1 MPDFQGALGA
11 LLPQGTVPMTV
22 FIPSLDREGGEVDQ
36 QYWVDECLRT
46 MGNLY
51 GGGTAFPPGRGV
63 WRDDARGGNLIVE
76 PVVMVMSYAREP
88 DITDLSL
95 VQLRSF
101 LHRMG
106 REAGQGEVGLV
117 VDGIYYRIA
126 EFDPEEHK

>member
-1 MPDFQGALGA
+1 MPDFQVALGA
-11 LLPQGTVPMTV
+11 QMPQGTVPMTV
-22 FIPSLDREGGEVDQ
+22 FIPSLDRDGRAIDQ
-36 QYWVDECLRT
+36 QSWVEQCLRT
-46 MGNLY
+46 LGTLF

-63 WRDDARGGNLIVE
+63 WRDDERAGNLLVE
-76 PVVMVMSYAREP
+76 FVVMVVTYARAS

-117 VDGIYYRIA
+117 VDGIYYRIQ
-126 EFDPEEHK
+126 EFDPEDTP